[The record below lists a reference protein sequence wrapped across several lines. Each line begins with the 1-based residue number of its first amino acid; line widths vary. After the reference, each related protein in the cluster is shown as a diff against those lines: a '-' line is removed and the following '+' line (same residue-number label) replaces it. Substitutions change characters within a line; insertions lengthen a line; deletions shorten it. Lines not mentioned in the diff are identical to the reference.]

1 MALATALV
9 FDIETIPD
17 VAGLRRLEDFPASVS
32 DAEVAEKAMAARVAK
47 TGSEFL
53 PLYLQRIVAISCVIR
68 RTTKEGAPQ
77 IKVGTLGTPEDDEKV
92 LIQAFFDLIE
102 KYTPQLVSWNG
113 SGFDLPVLHYRALVN
128 QIQAPRYWEMG
139 ESHEND
145 SREFKW
151 NNYISR
157 YHMRHLDLMD
167 LLAKFN
173 GRANAPLDSLAKLCG
188 FPGKM
193 GMDGSQV
200 WPAFQD
206 GKIDDIRRYCE
217 TDVVNT
223 YLMYCRFQLLRGG
236 FSLKEYQDEIAF
248 VKAYLEQESK
258 EPHGSQWQEYL
269 LGFTPDA

>member
-17 VAGLRRLEDFPASVS
+17 VAGLRRLEDFPASMS
-32 DAEVAEKAMAARVAK
+32 DAEVAEKAMADRFAK

-128 QIQAPRYWEMG
+128 HIQAPRYCC
-139 ESHEND
+139 
-145 SREFKW
+145 
-151 NNYISR
+151 
-157 YHMRHLDLMD
+157 
-167 LLAKFN
+167 LLYTSDA
-173 GRANAPLDSLAKLCG
+173 A
-188 FPGKM
+188 
-193 GMDGSQV
+193 
-200 WPAFQD
+200 
-206 GKIDDIRRYCE
+206 DD
-217 TDVVNT
+217 
-223 YLMYCRFQLLRGG
+223 
-236 FSLKEYQDEIAF
+236 
-248 VKAYLEQESK
+248 
-258 EPHGSQWQEYL
+258 
-269 LGFTPDA
+269 

>member
-17 VAGLRRLEDFPASVS
+17 VAGLRRLEDFPASMS
-32 DAEVAEKAMAARVAK
+32 DAEVAEKAMADRFAK

>member
-1 MALATALV
+1 MATVLV

-17 VAGLRRLEDFPASVS
+17 VAGLRRLNDYS
-32 DAEVAEKAMAARVAK
+32 DALSDSEVAAKAMAERAEK
-47 TGSEFL
+47 TGSDFL
-53 PLYLQRIVAISCVIR
+53 PLYLQRICAISCVIR
-68 RTTKEGAPQ
+68 RTTKDGSPQ
-77 IKVGTLGTPEDDEKV
+77 IKVGTLGTSQDDEKV
-92 LIQAFFDLIE
+92 LIQTFFELVE

-113 SGFDLPVLHYRALVN
+113 SGFDLPVLHYRALANYV
-128 QIQAPRYWEMG
+128 QAPRYWEMG
-139 ESHEND
+139 ESQEND

-173 GRANAPLDSLAKLCG
+173 GRANAPLDGLAKLCG

-200 WPAFQD
+200 WPAYQD
-206 GKIDDIRRYCE
+206 GKIDEIRRYCE

-223 YLMYCRFQLLRGG
+223 YLMYCRFQLMRGG
-236 FSLKEYQDEIAF
+236 FSLEEYKEEITF
-248 VKAYLEQESK
+248 VKAYLEKESK
-258 EPHGSQWQEYL
+258 ESHGEQWQEYL
-269 LGFTPDA
+269 LGFAPDA